1 MPTAA
6 LSAAVYVVSARSAAG
21 VRHKRRQRT
30 HVLLGELPLE
40 RGHHPQ
46 SIADHAQDALGELV
60 YVELPEPGRTLA
72 QGEACAIVE
81 STKAASDVY
90 APIAGEVVAINDALA
105 AEPQSVNTSPY
116 EQGWL
121 FTIRPSDAAAVQALM
136 SSDAYDRGPGA

>member
-1 MPTAA
+1 MASPSNLKYTD
-6 LSAAVYVVSARSAAG
+6 SHEW
-21 VRHKRRQRT
+21 VRT
-30 HVLLGELPLE
+30 N
-40 RGHHPQ
+40 
-46 SIADHAQDALGELV
+46 ADGTLTIGITEHAQDALGELV
-60 YVELPEPGRTLA
+60 YVELPAPGRTLA

-90 APIAGEVVAINDALA
+90 APIAGEVLAVNDALA
-105 AEPQSVNTSPY
+105 GEPQSVNTSPY